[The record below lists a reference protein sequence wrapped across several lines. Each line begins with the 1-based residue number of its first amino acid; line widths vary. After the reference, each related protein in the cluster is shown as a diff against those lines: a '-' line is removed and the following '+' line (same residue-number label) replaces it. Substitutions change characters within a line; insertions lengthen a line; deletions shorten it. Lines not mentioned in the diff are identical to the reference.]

1 MDSRLARL
9 RFPLARSAG
18 VEPDPSSSR
27 GSRWRGRGGGRRRH
41 SPGWYFAR
49 AFHCFCNI
57 ELNFSRERE
66 RVYVWWD
73 PMKEILYVKHN
84 NQFVTPNFTCCQI
97 VCMGSHL
104 FWCISSHC
112 HLVLSWSFRLR
123 QPCYIFRLISTIWRC
138 LSSFSWP
145 KLWKMEWFWP
155 GHSLTP
161 YVNICSSFLFF
172 LFFFFLCMLHGWKSV
187 CDIYVPVLLMSDH
200 LWAWYM
206 IQHRKVNGSK
216 NCKLV

>member
-1 MDSRLARL
+1 
-9 RFPLARSAG
+9 
-18 VEPDPSSSR
+18 
-27 GSRWRGRGGGRRRH
+27 
-41 SPGWYFAR
+41 
-49 AFHCFCNI
+49 
-57 ELNFSRERE
+57 
-66 RVYVWWD
+66 
-73 PMKEILYVKHN
+73 MKEILYVKHN

-172 LFFFFLCMLHGWKSV
+172 LCMLHGWKSV
-187 CDIYVPVLLMSDH
+187 CDVYVPVLLMSDH